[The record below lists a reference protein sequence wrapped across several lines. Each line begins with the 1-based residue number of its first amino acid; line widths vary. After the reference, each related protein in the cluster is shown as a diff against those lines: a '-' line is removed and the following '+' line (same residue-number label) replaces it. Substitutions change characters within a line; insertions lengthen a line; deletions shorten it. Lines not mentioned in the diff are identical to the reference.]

1 MQRSMNSFFR
11 FVLGFTVFIGVSLG
25 VTVVA
30 GSFALEREKE
40 KQAAAALEALLGS
53 GGDSEWWEVWK

>member
-1 MQRSMNSFFR
+1 MNSFFR

-40 KQAAAALEALLGS
+40 KQAAAALEALLAQPHES
-53 GGDSEWWEVWK
+53 AWWEVWK

>member
-1 MQRSMNSFFR
+1 MNSFFR

-25 VTVVA
+25 LTVFA

-40 KQAAAALEALLGS
+40 KQAAAALEALLT
-53 GGDSEWWEVWK
+53 EPHEPAWWEVWK

>member
-1 MQRSMNSFFR
+1 MNSFFR
-11 FVLGFTVFIGVSLG
+11 FVLGFTVFVGVSLG

-40 KQAAAALEALLGS
+40 KQAAAALEALLAEP
-53 GGDSEWWEVWK
+53 DEPAWWEVWK

>member
-1 MQRSMNSFFR
+1 MNSFFR

-40 KQAAAALEALLGS
+40 KQAAAALEALLAAPH
-53 GGDSEWWEVWK
+53 EPAWWEMWK